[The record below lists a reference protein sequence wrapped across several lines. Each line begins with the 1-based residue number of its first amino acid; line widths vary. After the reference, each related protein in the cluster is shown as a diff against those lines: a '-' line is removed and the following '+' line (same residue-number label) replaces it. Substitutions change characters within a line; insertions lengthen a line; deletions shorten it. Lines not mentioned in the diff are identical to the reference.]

1 MPQLQPLIYVLHSG
15 NLYGTE
21 QMALATL
28 QGLSSAWRP
37 ALFAPPGPVHA
48 EAVRRGLSVDVFR
61 SVRELAQKT
70 LPLLW
75 QAQAPALVATGVSHS
90 LLIHSM
96 AKLMGRSLVHLH
108 VVHGGTDEKLSY
120 GRKPLLGGL
129 NLRLVAVSAFVR
141 DRLVAHGCRP
151 EQIDIIENFTTGTT
165 LAHRAAFGPEG
176 VKRVAVLSRT
186 DPIKRVNLVLDAMD
200 RGEDLSGFHFDVYG
214 AGSDLDALRQRAT
227 RWPNVALHGY
237 VPDAA
242 QRLAQH
248 DVLLHTCAEEPFG
261 LALLEAMAARVPI
274 LAPNRG
280 GAGSLVTD
288 GQTGFH
294 FPAND
299 ARSMA
304 QALRRVAATPAA
316 QLNAV
321 VEQAHQALQHRFSPS
336 RGLAEYAA
344 LLEARP

>member
-1 MPQLQPLIYVLHSG
+1 MPPLQPLIYVLHSG

-28 QGLSSAWRP
+28 QGLSAIWRP

-48 EAVRRGLSVDVFR
+48 EADRRGISVQVFR
-61 SVRELAQKT
+61 SPRELAAKA
-70 LPLLW
+70 LPVLRG
-75 QAQAPALVATGVSHS
+75 AHAPGLVATGVSHS

-96 AKLMGRSLVHLH
+96 AKLMARPLVHLH

-120 GRKPLLGGL
+120 GRKSLLGAL
-129 NLRLVAVSAFVR
+129 DLRLVAVSAFVKE
-141 DRLVAHGCRP
+141 RLVAHGCRP
-151 EQIDIIENFTTGTT
+151 DQIDVIENFSTGTPI
-165 LAHRAAFGPEG
+165 AQRPAFGPEG
-176 VKRVAVLSRT
+176 VTRVAVLSRT
-186 DPIKRVNLVLDAMD
+186 DPIKRVHLVLDAMD
-200 RGEDLSGFHFDVYG
+200 RGEDLAGLHFDVYG
-214 AGSDLDALRQRAT
+214 AGSDLAALRQRAT
-227 RWPNVALHGY
+227 RWPNVVFHGY

-242 QRLAQH
+242 QQLAQH

-261 LALLEAMAARVPI
+261 LALLEAMAAHVPI

-280 GAGSLVTD
+280 GAGGLVAD
-288 GQTGFH
+288 DQTGFH

-304 QALRRVAATPAA
+304 QALRRVVATPAA

-321 VEQAHQALQHRFSPS
+321 VQKAQQALQNRFSPA

-344 LLEARP
+344 LLKVRP